1 MITNNT
7 PSADGRIHRIIVTGV
22 TGTLGRN
29 VLGELATQPDT
40 RVLALV
46 RATSLISKVIPG
58 VQYERVDFQAPES
71 LAPLIQGFH
80 PTAVIHCAA
89 TGMPASTVAWE
100 GLVRFNVD
108 ASVRLCEMTARVA
121 GCHFVFVSTGLAYR
135 DAGRPLTE
143 VDALDSRIPYA
154 ASKAAA
160 DILVRAA
167 AVALGMPVTVLRPFS
182 FSGPGD
188 VGARLFPSLLRAA
201 ERNEPLDLSA
211 GDQIRDHCAA
221 ADIARGIV
229 LAATRDITS
238 GEAQVINLGSGCTLP
253 LRRLLQRLVD
263 ELGLKVTLNFG
274 ARACGPFEPKYLVAD
289 ISRARAVLDWEPRVN
304 FAYAIWQ
311 LAQESFPVLK
321 LKQPR
326 PSLQEG
332 A

>member
-1 MITNNT
+1 MITYNT
-7 PSADGRIHRIIVTGV
+7 PSAVGRSHRIIVTGV

-29 VLGELATQPDT
+29 VLSELSNLPGT
-40 RVLALV
+40 RVLALA
-46 RATSLISKVIPG
+46 RATSLVSKVIPG

-71 LAPLIQGFH
+71 LAPLIQGFQ
-80 PTAVIHCAA
+80 PTAVVHCAA

-108 ASVRLCEMTARVA
+108 ASVRLCELTARVA

-135 DAGRPLTE
+135 DVGRPLKE

-188 VGARLFPSLLRAA
+188 VGLRLFPSLLRAA
-201 ERNEPLDLSA
+201 QRNQTIDLSP
-211 GDQIRDHCAA
+211 GDQVRDHCAVG
-221 ADIARGIV
+221 DIAHGIV
-229 LAATRDITS
+229 LAATQ
-238 GEAQVINLGSGCTLP
+238 EAACAEASVLNLGSGRTLP
-253 LRRLLQRLVD
+253 LRLLLEGLVD
-263 ELGLKVTLNFG
+263 ELGLKVSLNFG
-274 ARACGPFEPKYLVAD
+274 GRPYGPFEPKYLVAD
-289 ISRARAVLDWEPRVN
+289 TSRARTALSWQPRVN

-311 LAQESFPVLK
+311 LAQESFPGLRLK
-321 LKQPR
+321 EPKLTLDEH
-326 PSLQEG
+326 S
-332 A
+332 